1 MRIVNRFL
9 AVLALTLL
17 CFNIADAGPL
27 LDRWREARAA
37 RNGGCQQCPQPQYVQ
52 PSGGVVYTIGGVRTG
67 NCPGGV
73 CPIPQAVPG
82 QSLPVAVPGK

>member
-1 MRIVNRFL
+1 MVRFVISL
-9 AVLALTLL
+9 VLLVL
-17 CFNIADAGPL
+17 CASVADAGPL
-27 LDRWREARAA
+27 LNWLRDRR
-37 RNGGCQQCPQPQYVQ
+37 GGCQQCPQPQYVPVQ
-52 PSGGVVYTIGGVRTG
+52 PQPGVVYTIGGVRTG